1 MVPYAINLALRLNLC
16 QNKRGYLILI
26 KMTLLFAQ
34 RINRVIFLLFQN
46 NYFNIENTLT
56 HTNTASLNPF
66 DAQTS
71 KSDMKSM
78 RTLRLIGAIKCLTI
92 LMQLFNE
99 VKFLHENKLKSNN
112 NNNNINGDGDVT
124 QSKRNASNINCCCCC
139 LLCLDEINEPT
150 SAMCGHIFC
159 YTCIQAYIKSN
170 SQRDEMTKCPSC
182 RQQIDQNKLIYLH
195 NF

>member
-1 MVPYAINLALRLNLC
+1 
-16 QNKRGYLILI
+16 
-26 KMTLLFAQ
+26 MTLLFAQ
-34 RINRVIFLLFQN
+34 RINRVIFLIFQN
-46 NYFNIENTLT
+46 TYFNIENTLT
-56 HTNTASLNPF
+56 NTNTASLNPT
-66 DAQTS
+66 DAQT

-78 RTLRLIGAIKCLTI
+78 KTLKLIGAIKCLTI

-99 VKFLHENKLKSNN
+99 VKFLHENKLKLKSN
-112 NNNNINGDGDVT
+112 NNNNINGDEEVT
-124 QSKRNASNINCCCCC
+124 QSKRNTSNINYCC
-139 LLCLDEINEPT
+139 LLCLDEINDPT

-182 RQQIDQNKLIYLH
+182 RNQIDQNKLIYLH

>member
-1 MVPYAINLALRLNLC
+1 MVPYAINLALKLNLC

-71 KSDMKSM
+71 KSEMKSSM
-78 RTLRLIGAIKCLTI
+78 RMTLRLIGAIKCLTI
-92 LMQLFNE
+92 LIQLFNE

-112 NNNNINGDGDVT
+112 ITNGNVEVT
-124 QSKRNASNINCCCCC
+124 QIKRSTSNINCGCC
-139 LLCLDEINEPT
+139 LLCLDEINGPT